1 MPTQAN
7 IMVVRRRVLQM
18 TVSMSESGTKVS
30 LEMGSLLRTR
40 EEDMDRK
47 IKRLTG
53 ESAVS

>member
-1 MPTQAN
+1 
-7 IMVVRRRVLQM
+7 MVVRRRVLQM